1 MIIIINNICIIYLG
15 LPYDDPWLTMLCI
28 LMFCL
33 FVATFVSHTVA
44 SLILMP
50 VISRIGMD
58 LGIPKTVVVGSAFA
72 SKWNDIYVYII
83 ICANACMFCA
93 HNMC

>member
-1 MIIIINNICIIYLG
+1 MYVYILKYVLRTG

-33 FVATFVSHTVA
+33 FIATFVSHTVA

-50 VISRIGMD
+50 IISRIGMD

-72 SKWNDIYVYII
+72 STYKVS
-83 ICANACMFCA
+83 A
-93 HNMC
+93 HV